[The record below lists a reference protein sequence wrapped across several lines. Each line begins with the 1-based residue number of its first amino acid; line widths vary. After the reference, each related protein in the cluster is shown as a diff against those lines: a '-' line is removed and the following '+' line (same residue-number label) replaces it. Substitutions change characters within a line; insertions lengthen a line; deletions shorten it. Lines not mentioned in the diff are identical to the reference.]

1 MAGRRK
7 RYFGGK
13 KILEGGTMNTNG
25 NYNAC
30 FVWVTL
36 VGEDGDGETKPMRE
50 AVAAMEKLVEQ
61 HGQWHSFSLQGYEGQ
76 TCGPI
81 SAGFKGDNFII
92 RISGKAAD
100 EIEKVIQSL
109 AHCKATRVEH
119 QVTTPLEKP

>member
-1 MAGRRK
+1 
-7 RYFGGK
+7 
-13 KILEGGTMNTNG
+13 MNTNG

-30 FVWVTL
+30 LDWVTL

-81 SAGFKGDNFII
+81 SAGFKSDNFII
-92 RISGKAAD
+92 KISGKAAYED
-100 EIEKVIQSL
+100 QNAKSTFRDL
-109 AHCKATRVEH
+109 KLDDAMTAHKN
-119 QVTTPLEKP
+119 